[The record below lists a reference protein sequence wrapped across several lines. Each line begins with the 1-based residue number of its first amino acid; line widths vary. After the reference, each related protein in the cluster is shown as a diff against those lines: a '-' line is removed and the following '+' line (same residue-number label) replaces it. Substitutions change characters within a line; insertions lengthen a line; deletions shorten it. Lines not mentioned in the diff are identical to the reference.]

1 MIGDYKS
8 KAIAAP
14 SLSKV
19 ATVALLVTAVKA
31 HDHDASHIPEGETVS
46 LEPLV
51 RLTGLE
57 IWTSG

>member
-1 MIGDYKS
+1 MVSDYRL

-19 ATVALLVTAVKA
+19 ATIALLVTAVQA

-51 RLTGLE
+51 RFTGLK
-57 IWTSG
+57 T

>member
-1 MIGDYKS
+1 MVGEYKS

-19 ATVALLVTAVKA
+19 ATIALLVTAVQA
-31 HDHDASHIPEGETVS
+31 HDHDTSHIPEGETVS

-51 RLTGLE
+51 CFTGLE
-57 IWTSG
+57 FWISG